1 MYGYELHQ
9 LRSAELRREAD
20 RARLVREAL
29 RVRRAARR
37 SAAQGAPEAEA
48 HSSGPRRHRFTP
60 AA

>member
-29 RVRRAARR
+29 RARRAARR
-37 SAAQGAPEAEA
+37 SAAHDAPEAES
-48 HSSGPRRHRFTP
+48 HSGAPRRHRFTP